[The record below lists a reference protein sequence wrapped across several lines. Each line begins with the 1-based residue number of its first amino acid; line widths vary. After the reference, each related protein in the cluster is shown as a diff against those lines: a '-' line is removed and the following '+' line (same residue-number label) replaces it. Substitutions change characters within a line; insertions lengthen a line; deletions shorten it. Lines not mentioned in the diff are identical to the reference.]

1 MGILPE
7 GSLVRRREFKDLSPQ
22 GQAAADW
29 LRRLANALK
38 TSRLYRPD
46 NPLVQQLR
54 DQVAE
59 VLFEHLKNFGS
70 WRLVFT
76 GTEIHLGEEVLVRP
90 TPIDP
95 DRGIALVKTP
105 EEVLPYMFYRD
116 GIRSMTLSKGMPR
129 RELDVLFDSL
139 RVVGVSALKSD
150 DLVTLLWQA
159 NLREIQIDSVPL
171 EQAIYLSSK
180 RVRRGGDS
188 ATKGLA
194 FAWAPSGAEIRAEL
208 GQGGGSQGLH
218 RDTFDDWPL
227 PEVHAHAVNAYKAL
241 LPVIESLKA
250 GTLAAWEE
258 ERNRDWTQDAPVV
271 LRQLLEFD
279 PSEETRRCLAHSAA
293 TWLASAI
300 RTCSWEEASRALSL
314 LREFD
319 PDLSRAGTELDDAM
333 AELPEEE
340 IVAQLDESEAE
351 VHARFTSLL
360 VGLGERG
367 HNLAFAALSGC
378 TRMRSRAAAC
388 TALCYVYGENPR
400 KLAKY
405 LDDPR
410 WYVVRNVVFVLGQ
423 IGGTGVVDL
432 LRTAALHPELRVKR
446 AVVQALGG
454 VSRPE
459 RTPVLMTL
467 LNAKDPQLFSAVL
480 GMLTR
485 EKNPRVTRALFDKI
499 AAQDFSDL
507 NEVNQR
513 ALLNALFDVADEE
526 LIEPLEQLL
535 IHGSWL
541 SRHSLAGIGAA
552 RALRRI
558 GTDRAIAVL
567 ETGLRSKN
575 VAVSAACLDALSAR
589 GTL

>member
-7 GSLVRRREFKDLSPQ
+7 GSLVRRREYKDLSPQ

-38 TSRLYRPD
+38 TSRLYRLD

-54 DQVAE
+54 DQLSE
-59 VLFEHLKNFGS
+59 LLLEHLKTFGS
-70 WRLVFT
+70 WRLSFT
-76 GTEIHLGEEVLVRP
+76 ASEIHLGEEVLVRP

-116 GIRSMTLSKGMPR
+116 GIRSVTLTKGMAR
-129 RELDVLFDSL
+129 RELDVLFDAL
-139 RVVGVSALKSD
+139 RVVGVTAHQSD

-171 EQAIYLSSK
+171 EQAIYLASK
-180 RVRRGGDS
+180 RVRKGGDS
-188 ATKGLA
+188 AGRGLA
-194 FAWAPSGAEIRAEL
+194 FAWAPSGSEIRAEL
-208 GQGGGSQGLH
+208 GQGAGSQGLH

-227 PEVHAHAVNAYKAL
+227 PEVHANAVNAYKAL

-258 ERNRDWTQDAPVV
+258 ERTRDWTVEAPAF
-271 LRQLLEFD
+271 LRQMLEFD
-279 PSEETRRCLAHSAA
+279 PGEETRRSLSHSVV
-293 TWLASAI
+293 TWLITAI
-300 RTCSWEEASRALSL
+300 RSCSWQEASRALEL

-319 PDLSRAGTELDDAM
+319 PDLSRAGSELDDAM

-340 IVAQLDESEAE
+340 IVGQLDESEPD
-351 VHARFTSLL
+351 VHALFTSML
-360 VGLGERG
+360 VSLGERG
-367 HNLAFAALSGC
+367 HKLAFAALSGC
-378 TRMRSRAAAC
+378 VRMRARAAAC
-388 TALCYVYGENPR
+388 TALCYIYGDNPR

-405 LDDPR
+405 LDDEH

-423 IGGTGVVDL
+423 IGGSGVVDM
-432 LRTAALHPELRVKR
+432 LRGAALHPEVRVKR

-454 VSRPE
+454 VSRAE
-459 RTPVLMTL
+459 RTPVLINL
-467 LNAKDPQLFSAVL
+467 LNSKEPQLFSAVL
-480 GMLTR
+480 GMLIR
-485 EKNPRVTRALFDKI
+485 ENNPRVTRALYDRI
-499 AAQDFSDL
+499 AASDFSSL
-507 NEVNQR
+507 SEVNQR
-513 ALLNALFDVADEE
+513 ALLNALFEVADEE
-526 LIEPLEQLL
+526 LIGPLEQLL
-535 IHGSWL
+535 IHGNWA
-541 SRHSLAGIGAA
+541 SRPSLAGIGAA

-567 ETGLRSKN
+567 ESGLRSRN
-575 VAVSAACLDALSAR
+575 AAVSAACLDALSAR
-589 GTL
+589 GSL